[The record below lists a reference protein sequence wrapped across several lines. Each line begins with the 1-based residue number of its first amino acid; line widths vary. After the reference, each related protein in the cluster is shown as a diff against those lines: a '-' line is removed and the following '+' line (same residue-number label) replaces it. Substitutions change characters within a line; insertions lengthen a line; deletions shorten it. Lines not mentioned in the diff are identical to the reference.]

1 MPHPLSNT
9 SMALLAP
16 QGVWAAQQSQTP
28 TDAVTDTAW
37 ENMEKAVGI
46 ISDQAKRVTVR
57 GEPLPRPRA

>member
-1 MPHPLSNT
+1 
-9 SMALLAP
+9 MALLAP